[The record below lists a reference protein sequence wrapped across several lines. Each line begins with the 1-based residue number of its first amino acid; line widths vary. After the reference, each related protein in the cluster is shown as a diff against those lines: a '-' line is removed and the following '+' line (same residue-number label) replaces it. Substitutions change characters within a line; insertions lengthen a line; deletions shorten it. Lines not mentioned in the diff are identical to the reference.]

1 MKFVDRTLHT
11 APASDERVGAHGG
24 GAGAAVSRTELAS
37 SPNTRAAYG
46 GALRRL
52 TAWLDGRPLDG
63 RPLDDRNLAAYLD
76 SLREAGRARA
86 TAAIVVAAVRRAA
99 RHAGRRQPDGPLT
112 RQAIESFRRAAAA
125 AGASARRSPAR
136 GLTADE
142 CDRVLAACC
151 RSRRT
156 STGFER
162 DEAAVRRGLVD
173 GAIVALVFHGALRRS
188 EVAALRWADV
198 DLSTGDDIVV
208 VRVPVPETKLMEDGG
223 DVRQLVGGCA
233 DALRRLHAA
242 TKPAPADSVIGL
254 GVHQINRRFAAACA
268 AAGLEGRRTLHSG
281 RVGLAVELAAR
292 GASTR
297 DVQFAGGWKDAG
309 TVARYTAR
317 VSSGDDPV
325 SRFMRR
331 PVGGKLDN

>member
-1 MKFVDRTLHT
+1 MEFVTLNLHA
-11 APASDERVGAHGG
+11 APTSDERVGAHGG
-24 GAGAAVSRTELAS
+24 GAGAAASRTELAS

-52 TAWLDGRPLDG
+52 TVWLDGRP
-63 RPLDDRNLAAYLD
+63 RDDRNLAAYLD

-99 RHAGRRQPDGPLT
+99 RHAGRRQPDGLLT
-112 RQAIESFRRAAAA
+112 RQAMESFHRAAAA
-125 AGASARRSPAR
+125 AGASSRRSAAR

-151 RSRRT
+151 RPRRT
-156 STGFER
+156 AGGLER

-173 GAIVALVFHGALRRS
+173 GAIAALVFHGALRRS

-198 DLSTGDDIVV
+198 DLSAGDDIVV
-208 VRVPVPETKLMEDGG
+208 VSLSLPKTNPVEDGG
-223 DVRQLVGGCA
+223 DFRQLVGGCA
-233 DALRRLHAA
+233 DALRRLHATA
-242 TKPAPADSVIGL
+242 KPAPADPVIGL
-254 GVHQINRRFAAACA
+254 GVHQINRRFAAACE

-297 DVQFAGGWKDAG
+297 DVQLAGGWKDAG

-317 VSSGDDPV
+317 FSSGDDPV

>member
-1 MKFVDRTLHT
+1 MRFVKPKWH
-11 APASDERVGAHGG
+11 ASPASDERVGPDGG
-24 GAGAAVSRTELAS
+24 GAGAAVSRTEPAS
-37 SPNTRAAYG
+37 SAHTRAAYG

-52 TAWLDGRPLDG
+52 TAWLDGRL
-63 RPLDDRNLAAYLD
+63 LDDGNLAAYLD

-112 RQAIESFRRAAAA
+112 RQAMERFRRAAAA
-125 AGASARRSPAR
+125 AGASGGSSTAR

-142 CDRVLAACC
+142 CDRVLSACC
-151 RSRRT
+151 RPRRT
-156 STGFER
+156 ARGVER
-162 DEAAVRRGLVD
+162 DAAAVRRGLVD
-173 GAIVALVFHGALRRS
+173 GAIVALVFHGALRRGQ
-188 EVAALRWADV
+188 VAALRWADV
-198 DLSTGDDIVV
+198 NLSAGDGIVV
-208 VRVPVPETKLMEDGG
+208 VGVPLPDRNPAQDGG
-223 DVRQLVGGCA
+223 DVRQLVGSCA

-242 TKPAPADSVIGL
+242 TTPAPANPVIGL

-268 AAGLEGRRTLHSG
+268 ATGLEGRRTLHSG

-297 DVQFAGGWKDAG
+297 DVQRAGGWKDAG

-317 VSSGDDPV
+317 VGSGDGAV

-331 PVGGKLDN
+331 PAGGKPDN

>member
-1 MKFVDRTLHT
+1 MAFVNLKRHA
-11 APASDERVGAHGG
+11 APVSDERVGADGG
-24 GAGAAVSRTELAS
+24 GAGAAVNRTEPAS
-37 SPNTRAAYG
+37 SPHTRAAYG

-52 TAWLDGRPLDG
+52 TAWLGG
-63 RPLDDRNLAAYLD
+63 RPLDDGNLAAYLD

-86 TAAIVVAAVRRAA
+86 TAAIVVAAMRRAA

-112 RQAIESFRRAAAA
+112 RQAIESFRRAVAA
-125 AGASARRSPAR
+125 AGASGGSSTAR

-151 RSRRT
+151 RPRHSGRGVE
-156 STGFER
+156 S
-162 DEAAVRRGLVD
+162 DKAAMRRGLVD
-173 GAIVALVFHGALRRS
+173 GAIVALAFHAALRRS

-198 DLSTGDDIVV
+198 DLSAGDDIVV
-208 VRVPVPETKLMEDGG
+208 VRVPLPRRNPAEDGG
-223 DVRQLVGGCA
+223 DVRQLVGSCA

-242 TKPAPADSVIGL
+242 TKPAPADSVVGL

-268 AAGLEGRRTLHSG
+268 VAGLEGRRTLHSG
-281 RVGLAVELAAR
+281 RVGLVVELAAR

-297 DVQFAGGWKDAG
+297 DLQRAGGWKDAG

-317 VSSGDDPV
+317 VASGDGPV

-331 PVGGKLDN
+331 TTGGKPDN

>member
-1 MKFVDRTLHT
+1 MAFVNPKRHA
-11 APASDERVGAHGG
+11 APASDEPVGADGR
-24 GAGAAVSRTELAS
+24 GAGAAFSRTEPAS

-52 TAWLDGRPLDG
+52 TAWLDGRPLDDG
-63 RPLDDRNLAAYLD
+63 NLAAYLD

-86 TAAIVVAAVRRAA
+86 TAAILVAAVRGAA

-112 RQAIESFRRAAAA
+112 RQAMERFRRAVPA
-125 AGASARRSPAR
+125 AGASGGSSTAR

-151 RSRRT
+151 RPRRT
-156 STGFER
+156 GRGLER

-198 DLSTGDDIVV
+198 DLSAGDGIVV
-208 VRVPVPETKLMEDGG
+208 VRVPLPRTNPAEDGG

-242 TKPAPADSVIGL
+242 TRPATADSVIGL

-281 RVGLAVELAAR
+281 RVGLVVELAAR

-297 DVQFAGGWKDAG
+297 DLQRAGGWKDAG

-317 VSSGDDPV
+317 VSSGDGPV

-331 PVGGKLDN
+331 PAGGKPDN

>member
-1 MKFVDRTLHT
+1 MGFVNLKLHS
-11 APASDERVGAHGG
+11 APASDEQVGADGG
-24 GAGAAVSRTELAS
+24 GAGAAVSRTEPAS
-37 SPNTRAAYG
+37 SPHTRAAYG

-52 TAWLDGRPLDG
+52 TAWLDGRPLD
-63 RPLDDRNLAAYLD
+63 DTNLAAYLD

-99 RHAGRRQPDGPLT
+99 RHAGSRQPDGPLT
-112 RQAIESFRRAAAA
+112 RQAMERFRRAGTA
-125 AGASARRSPAR
+125 AGVSGGSSTAR

-151 RSRRT
+151 RPRH
-156 STGFER
+156 TGRGVES
-162 DEAAVRRGLVD
+162 DAVAKCRGLVD
-173 GAIVALVFHGALRRS
+173 GAIVALVFHGGLRRS
-188 EVAALRWADV
+188 EVTALCWADV
-198 DLSTGDDIVV
+198 DLSADDDIVV
-208 VRVPVPETKLMEDGG
+208 VRVPLPRTNRAEDGD
-223 DVRQLVGGCA
+223 DVRQLVGSCA

-242 TKPAPADSVIGL
+242 TKPAPTNPVIGL

-281 RVGLAVELAAR
+281 RVGLVVELAAR

-297 DVQFAGGWKDAG
+297 DLQRAGGWKDAD
-309 TVARYTAR
+309 TVARYTAG
-317 VSSGDDPV
+317 VSSGEGPV

-331 PVGGKLDN
+331 PAGGKSDN

>member
-1 MKFVDRTLHT
+1 MAFVNLKRHA
-11 APASDERVGAHGG
+11 APASDEQVGADGG
-24 GAGAAVSRTELAS
+24 GAGAAVSRTEPAS

-52 TAWLDGRPLDG
+52 TAWLDGRPLDDG
-63 RPLDDRNLAAYLD
+63 NLAAYLD

-86 TAAIVVAAVRRAA
+86 TAAIVVAAVRGAA

-112 RQAIESFRRAAAA
+112 RQAMESFRRAVAA
-125 AGASARRSPAR
+125 AGASGGSSTAR

-142 CDRVLAACC
+142 CDRVLAACW
-151 RSRRT
+151 RPRRT
-156 STGFER
+156 AKGVER
-162 DEAAVRRGLVD
+162 DEAALRRGLVD
-173 GAIVALVFHGALRRS
+173 GAIVALVFHGALRRG

-198 DLSTGDDIVV
+198 DLSAGDDIVV
-208 VRVPVPETKLMEDGG
+208 VRVPLPKTNRGEDGD
-223 DVRQLVGGCA
+223 DVRQLVGSCA
-233 DALRRLHAA
+233 AALCRLHAA
-242 TKPAPADSVIGL
+242 TRPVPADSVIGL

-281 RVGLAVELAAR
+281 RVGLVVELAAR
-292 GASTR
+292 GASPR
-297 DVQFAGGWKDAG
+297 DLQRAGGWKDAG

-317 VSSGDDPV
+317 VSSGDGPV

-331 PVGGKLDN
+331 PDGGKPDN

>member
-1 MKFVDRTLHT
+1 MHAVAGVPDRLVE
-11 APASDERVGAHGG
+11 PWRIGQQLLQ
-24 GAGAAVSRTELAS
+24 AAVGMCEHRQGRLQEVPTSCMLLALPPTNVS
-37 SPNTRAAYG
+37 S
-46 GALRRL
+46 
-52 TAWLDGRPLDG
+52 
-63 RPLDDRNLAAYLD
+63 
-76 SLREAGRARA
+76 
-86 TAAIVVAAVRRAA
+86 
-99 RHAGRRQPDGPLT
+99 
-112 RQAIESFRRAAAA
+112 
-125 AGASARRSPAR
+125 
-136 GLTADE
+136 
-142 CDRVLAACC
+142 
-151 RSRRT
+151 
-156 STGFER
+156 
-162 DEAAVRRGLVD
+162 
-173 GAIVALVFHGALRRS
+173 
-188 EVAALRWADV
+188 
-198 DLSTGDDIVV
+198 
-208 VRVPVPETKLMEDGG
+208 MEDGG

>member
-1 MKFVDRTLHT
+1 MAFVNLKRHA
-11 APASDERVGAHGG
+11 APASDERVGADGG
-24 GAGAAVSRTELAS
+24 GAGAAVNRTEPAS
-37 SPNTRAAYG
+37 SPHTRAAYG

-52 TAWLDGRPLDG
+52 TAWLDGRPLD
-63 RPLDDRNLAAYLD
+63 DTNLAAYLD

-112 RQAIESFRRAAAA
+112 RQAMECFRRAVAA
-125 AGASARRSPAR
+125 AGVSGGGSTAR

-151 RSRRT
+151 RPRRT
-156 STGFER
+156 GRGVER

-198 DLSTGDDIVV
+198 DLSAGDDIVV
-208 VRVPVPETKLMEDGG
+208 VRVPLPRTNPAQDGG
-223 DVRQLVGGCA
+223 DARQLVGSCA

-242 TKPAPADSVIGL
+242 TRPVPADSVIGL

-281 RVGLAVELAAR
+281 RVGLVVELAAR

-297 DVQFAGGWKDAG
+297 DLQRAGGWKDAG

-317 VSSGDDPV
+317 VASGDGPV

-331 PVGGKLDN
+331 PAGGKPDN